1 MPEPAFLNDR
11 YIRTNAVLGM
21 IRTVLRRLVLAS
33 AVIGVVSVGAGLL
46 IGGLPG
52 LWSALLAT
60 AISVLF
66 IGATMVSLYG
76 VVGRGPE
83 LLQIVLLGGWI
94 LKMGLLALLLLWLR
108 NEDFYHRGVFLA
120 TLFVVVIAGL
130 VVEIGTLLTTR
141 IPYVA
146 PTGTEPSQ
154 EVDGASTAADSGS
167 GEAEGTPTG
176 SSDAEPELTSPPA
189 GGEDGS
195 EATDPADPAQ
205 VRQGRDGHDR
215 PD

>member
-11 YIRTNAVLGM
+11 YIRTNAVLNM
-21 IRTVLRRLVLAS
+21 IRTVLRRLLLAS
-33 AVIGVVSVGAGLL
+33 AVIGVVSVGVGLL
-46 IGGLPG
+46 VGGVPG

-66 IGATMVSLYG
+66 TGATMASLYA

-108 NEDFYHRGVFLA
+108 TEDFYHRGVFLT

-130 VVEIGTLLTTR
+130 VVEIGTLVTTR

-146 PTGTEPSQ
+146 PSDTESSQ
-154 EVDGASTAADSGS
+154 EHNGASTPADPGP
-167 GEAEGTPTG
+167 GEGEGTPTI
-176 SSDAEPELTSPPA
+176 SSGAEQELTSRPA
-189 GGEDGS
+189 DGEDVRD
-195 EATDPADPAQ
+195 ATYSADPSE
-205 VRQGRDGHDR
+205 VRPPRDGHDR

>member
-11 YIRTNAVLGM
+11 YIRTDAILNM
-21 IRTVLRRLVLAS
+21 IRTVLRRLLLAS
-33 AVIGVVSVGAGLL
+33 AVIGVVSVGVGLL
-46 IGGLPG
+46 VGGLPG

-66 IGATMVSLYG
+66 TGATMVSLYAI
-76 VVGRGPE
+76 VGRGPE

-120 TLFVVVIAGL
+120 TLFAVVLIGL
-130 VVEIGTLLTTR
+130 LVEIGTLVTAR

-146 PTGTEPSQ
+146 PSSTEPSQ
-154 EVDGASTAADSGS
+154 DDDAASTPADPGQ
-167 GEAEGTPTG
+167 GEGEGTTAV
-176 SSDAEPELTSPPA
+176 SSDAEQELTTPPA
-189 GGEDGS
+189 DGEDVR
-195 EATDPADPAQ
+195 EATDHADPSE
-205 VRQGRDGHDR
+205 VRQHWDGHS
-215 PD
+215 PPE

>member
-11 YIRTNAVLGM
+11 YIRTNAVLTM
-21 IRTVLRRLVLAS
+21 IRTVLRRLLFAS
-33 AVIGVVSVGAGLL
+33 AVIGVLGVGVGLL
-46 IGGLPG
+46 IGGVPG

-66 IGATMVSLYG
+66 TGATMASLYA

-108 NEDFYHRGVFLA
+108 TEDFYHRGVFLA

-146 PTGTEPSQ
+146 PSSTGSPQ
-154 EVDGASTAADSGS
+154 AGHDASTPAEPGL
-167 GEAEGTPTG
+167 GEREGTPAA
-176 SSDAEPELTSPPA
+176 SADADRELTRSPVD
-189 GGEDGS
+189 GEDVR
-195 EATDPADPAQ
+195 EATDSADPSE
-205 VRQGRDGHDR
+205 VRQRRDGHDR
-215 PD
+215 PE

>member
-11 YIRTNAVLGM
+11 YIRTNAVLAM
-21 IRTVLRRLVLAS
+21 IRTVLRRLLLAS
-33 AVIGVVSVGAGLL
+33 LVIGVVSVGVGLL
-46 IGGLPG
+46 IGGVPG

-66 IGATMVSLYG
+66 TGATMVSLYA

-108 NEDFYHRGVFLA
+108 TEDFYHRGVFLT
-120 TLFVVVIAGL
+120 TLFVVVIVGL
-130 VVEIGTLLTTR
+130 VVEVGTLVTTR

-146 PTGTEPSQ
+146 PSDTGSSQ
-154 EVDGASTAADSGS
+154 TGREASTAADPGP
-167 GEAEGTPTG
+167 GEGEGTPAP
-176 SSDAEPELTSPPA
+176 SSGAERELTSPPS
-189 GGEDGS
+189 GGEDGP
-195 EATDPADPAQ
+195 EATDSADPEW
-205 VRQGRDGHDR
+205 VRRPPDGHDR
-215 PD
+215 PE